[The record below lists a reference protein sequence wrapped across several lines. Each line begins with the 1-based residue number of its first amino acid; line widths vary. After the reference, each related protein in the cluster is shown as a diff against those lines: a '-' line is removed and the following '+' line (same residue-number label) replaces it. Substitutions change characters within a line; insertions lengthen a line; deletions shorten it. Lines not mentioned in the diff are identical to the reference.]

1 MPAKVW
7 GSLCCKISSQGASQN
22 AAQATLGANSACR
35 RHLINAWLVLNLAP
49 AWSQPQPGFCSGP
62 SQQTWS
68 PGGPEPVISQ
78 HHPMELAA
86 CLALLWEAQ
95 AGRQRE
101 STERACAAQRESAG
115 LRSCPVRHGPDTS
128 SSGGSLVLQPWPS
141 SSSCLSPGVTTWTIG
156 LPSSRS
162 KGGILRIK
170 CDNEQKA
177 LTSFLV

>member
-1 MPAKVW
+1 MPAKLW

-68 PGGPEPVISQ
+68 PGGPEPAISQ
-78 HHPMELAA
+78 HHPMEQASVPSP
-86 CLALLWEAQ
+86 ALGS
-95 AGRQRE
+95 AGRKAKRRHRE
-101 STERACAAQRESAG
+101 KAPALGAV
-115 LRSCPVRHGPDTS
+115 LRDMGQIPV
-128 SSGGSLVLQPWPS
+128 GSRGSPVLQPWPS
-141 SSSCLSPGVTTWTIG
+141 SSSCPSLGVTACTMG